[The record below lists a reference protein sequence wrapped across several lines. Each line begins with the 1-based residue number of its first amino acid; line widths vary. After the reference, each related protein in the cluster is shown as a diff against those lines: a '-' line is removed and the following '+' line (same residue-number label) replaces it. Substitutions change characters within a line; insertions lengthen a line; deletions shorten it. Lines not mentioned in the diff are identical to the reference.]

1 MNNYVNLKTK
11 LLITETTVECPVIN
25 CTHIVK
31 RQRGSFRFAEEYRC
45 PAHNIYISPS
55 SFAYA
60 EDSQNLLWNSQQD
73 VDLLNRIYGYKR
85 EHRLHH
91 NNSED
96 AVSWNVFRYL
106 ESANLLNQLLTDISK
121 QNQQDSELI
130 YWSYSQTERQQWSLL
145 NMARLEFG
153 ETNNRGSEPDLIV
166 RTPNAL
172 FFIEAKLTASNNTR
186 PSNPTVQEKYLSG
199 GNQWFKHVFTADF
212 ETIAIIA
219 RKYELLRFWLIGSW
233 LAQELGVDFYLLN
246 LVPAEKEINIE
257 KHFSPYIQQN
267 NRRKFIRI
275 SWEDIFEFII
285 QKAPEGSEKDLVK
298 KYFQTKTI
306 GYNRRGELMK
316 AFSSTNN
323 ADPNH

>member
-1 MNNYVNLKTK
+1 MYNSVNLKSR
-11 LLITETTVECPVIN
+11 LFITDTTIECPVIN
-25 CTHIVK
+25 CTQMVK
-31 RQRGSFRFAEEYRC
+31 RQRGSFRCDKDFKC

-60 EDSQNLLWNSQQD
+60 DEENNLLWNSQKD
-73 VDLLNRIYGYKR
+73 KDLLHKIYGFKR
-85 EHRLHH
+85 EHRLNH

-106 ESANLLNQLLTDISK
+106 ESTNLLNQLLTDISSQK
-121 QNQQDSELI
+121 QHDSELI
-130 YWSYSQTERQQWSLL
+130 YWSYSQTENQQWSLL
-145 NMARLEFG
+145 NKARVEFG
-153 ETNNRGSEPDLIV
+153 ETINRGSEPDLIV

-172 FFIEAKLTASNNTR
+172 FFIEAKFTASNNTR

-199 GNQWFKHVFTADF
+199 GNQWFKQVFIDDF

-233 LAQELGVDFYLLN
+233 LAEELGVDFYLLN

-257 KHFSPYIQQN
+257 EHFSPYIQQN
-267 NRRKFIRI
+267 NRRKFTRI
-275 SWEDIFEFII
+275 SWEDIFEFIA
-285 QKAPEGSEKDLVK
+285 QHAPEGPSKELVK

-306 GYNRRGELMK
+306 GYNHRGELMK
-316 AFSSTNN
+316 AFNYEITS
-323 ADPNH
+323 P